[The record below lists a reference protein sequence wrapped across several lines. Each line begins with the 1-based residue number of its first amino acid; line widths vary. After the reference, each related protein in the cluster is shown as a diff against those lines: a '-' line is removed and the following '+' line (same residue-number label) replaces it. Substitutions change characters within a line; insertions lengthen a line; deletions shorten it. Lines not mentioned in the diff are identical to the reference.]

1 MSAAYDQKKKK
12 DGRIELPGLTQK
24 EKDARR
30 RLKGL
35 PQYNEP
41 VKPDSY
47 VERKPRKTA
56 GSRSKRKADEY
67 YEGVQSTGYYEKKGQ
82 KRK

>member
-1 MSAAYDQKKKK
+1 MSAYDQKKKQ
-12 DGRIELPGLTQK
+12 DGQIELPGLTQK

-30 RLKGL
+30 RLKR
-35 PQYNEP
+35 PSQYNEP
-41 VKPDSY
+41 AKPDSY

-56 GSRSKRKADEY
+56 GSRTKEKADEY